1 MSNVKFITVT
11 AFAMFAAFTM
21 IGCGGADSIAGSAG
35 EVATRSSDSLISA
48 EEAAAVTG
56 DQTTEETTEVA
67 EDEIER
73 RGIIFKVSG
82 NPGRTDRF
90 YADGYLTQ
98 YTSSASGP
106 LYAYNDRQ
114 VINRMVRDGVAYV
127 RSAKTSTIRFRT
139 DRNKRTAIITGEGV
153 QKVYSNGRS
162 YLVDGLIRFELVD
175 NASRNELVKVSFQAS
190 PSDRDS
196 KYAINGTLSY
206 RGAKSDI
213 LMKWY

>member
-48 EEAAAVTG
+48 EEAAAVVG
-56 DQTTEETTEVA
+56 DQTTDEAAEA
-67 EDEIER
+67 PEDEVER
-73 RGIIFKVSG
+73 RGTIFKVSA
-82 NPGRTDRF
+82 NPGRTDRY
-90 YADGYLTQ
+90 YAHGYLTQ
-98 YTSSASGP
+98 YTSQVGGP

-114 VINRMVRDGVAYV
+114 VLNRMVRDGVAFIY
-127 RSAKTSTIRFRT
+127 SGKGSTIRFRT